1 MESTLLEA
9 LHDGGMLNHW
19 AVAFE
24 AHNLVLL
31 SDWDGSDLLKAGG
44 NHRWAE
50 EEIND
55 ANKYS

>member
-44 NHRWAE
+44 NHR
-50 EEIND
+50 
-55 ANKYS
+55 